1 MRARIE
7 TVLAA
12 RPEAVWE
19 AVKRSSTLVYV
30 TRGMLAFEGA
40 ENFPSRWTE
49 GNQVDTRLRF
59 FGFLPAWRHRLQ
71 VARVDDDE
79 RIIQT
84 LECGGFVDTW
94 DHRIE
99 VEQAGGGTR
108 YVDDV
113 EIEAGPLTG
122 LVWLCAKALYRY
134 RQRRLKKLVAQM
146 RRAG

>member
-7 TVLAA
+7 TVLNA

-30 TRGMLAFEGA
+30 TRGMLGFEGA
-40 ENFPSRWTE
+40 EHFPSRWTE
-49 GNQVDTRLRF
+49 GNQVDTRLKF

-71 VARVDDDE
+71 VARVDDDA

-84 LECGGFVDTW
+84 LEGGSFVTTW
-94 DHRIE
+94 HHRMQ

-108 YVDDV
+108 YVDEI
-113 EIEAGPLTG
+113 EIEAGHATW
-122 LVWLCAKALYRY
+122 LVWLYAKALYRY
-134 RQRRLKKLVAQM
+134 RQRRLQQLVAQV
-146 RRAG
+146 RRAA

>member
-12 RPEAVWE
+12 HPDAVWE
-19 AVKRSSTLVYV
+19 MVKRSSTLVYV
-30 TRGMLAFEGA
+30 TRGLLAFEGA
-40 ENFPSRWTE
+40 EHFPSRWTE

-71 VARVDDDE
+71 IARVDDDK
-79 RIIQT
+79 RVIQT
-84 LECGGFVDTW
+84 LEGGGFVDTW

-99 VEQAGGGTR
+99 VEQADGGTR

-113 EIEAGPLTG
+113 EIEAGPFTA
-122 LVWLCAKALYRY
+122 VIWLYAKALYRY
-134 RQRRLKKLVAQM
+134 RQRRLKKLVAQV
-146 RRAG
+146 RHSG